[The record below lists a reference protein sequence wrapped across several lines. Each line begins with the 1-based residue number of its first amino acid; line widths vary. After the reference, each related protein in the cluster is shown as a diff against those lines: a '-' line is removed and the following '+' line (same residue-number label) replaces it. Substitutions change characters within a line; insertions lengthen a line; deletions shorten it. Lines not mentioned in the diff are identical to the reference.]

1 MARKTHRLNYKM
13 RKSPIVVIGGA
24 VLLWIAGVAV
34 GEPERVWEQACQIC
48 LSCIGLG

>member
-1 MARKTHRLNYKM
+1 MAKKKNRVYYNV
-13 RKSPIVVIGGA
+13 RKSPIVVIGVA
-24 VLLWIAGVAV
+24 ILLWMAGVAT